1 MNSAMTNSRMDG
13 NLNKMSSNMNMDN
26 NKNAQTDRK
35 CHILSMLSQN
45 LSIRRS
51 AFPLSSISLT
61 AWARGLDIRRGGS
74 AVLYTG
80 HMYQMI
86 PYLKGAQKRQ
96 SAIKEVS
103 DKMMPIARLI
113 NPFLNLTGIMSLFSA
128 NKNDIKRYNGY
139 LRNIAVILKKCGI
152 EFGYLYGL
160 EDYAGT
166 LLYDMGVYNAFER
179 HADRVFR
186 RLKRLGIKT
195 VITVEPHTTE
205 MFKKIYPMAVD
216 GFDIE
221 AVTYLELLEHAL
233 KSNGNI
239 FSHINNAQKRQ
250 KKAVWVH
257 DSCVYARHLD
267 MDGIIASLLKKTGI
281 EPLIPYYG
289 GRLTHC
295 CGGPIEALF
304 PEKTS
309 QIAKRRIEHFKKGEN
324 EGDNGHIPVVTACPI
339 CHLNLH
345 EAVSDKTVV
354 EDVSNVFINDMR
366 IM

>member
-1 MNSAMTNSRMDG
+1 MSSALKN
-13 NLNKMSSNMNMDN
+13 SNMNIAGDN
-26 NKNAQTDRK
+26 NRK

-51 AFPLSSISLT
+51 VFPLSSIALT

-74 AVLYTG
+74 TVLYTG
-80 HMYQMI
+80 HMYQMV
-86 PYLKGAQKRQ
+86 PYLKGVQKRQ
-96 SAIKEVS
+96 DAIKEVS
-103 DKMMPIARLI
+103 HKMMPIARLI

-128 NKNDIKRYNGY
+128 DRDDIKRYNSY
-139 LRNIAVILKKCGI
+139 LKNIAVILKKCGI

-160 EDYAGT
+160 EDYAGA

-179 HADRVFR
+179 HANRVFR
-186 RLKRLGIKT
+186 RLKRLGIRR

-205 MFKKIYPMAVD
+205 MFKKVYPMVVD

-221 AVTYLELLEHAL
+221 AVTYLELLEDVV
-233 KSNGNI
+233 KTNGNV
-239 FSHINNAQKRQ
+239 FSNIANSQKTQ
-250 KKAVWVH
+250 KEAVWVH

-281 EPLIPYYG
+281 EPLVPYYG

-304 PEKTS
+304 PEKTA
-309 QIAKRRIEHFKKGEN
+309 QIAKRRIEHFKTGDKKGDS
-324 EGDNGHIPVVTACPI
+324 GYIPVVTACPI

-345 EAVSDKTVV
+345 EAVGDKKAI
-354 EDVSNVFINDMR
+354 EDVSNVFMNAM
-366 IM
+366 